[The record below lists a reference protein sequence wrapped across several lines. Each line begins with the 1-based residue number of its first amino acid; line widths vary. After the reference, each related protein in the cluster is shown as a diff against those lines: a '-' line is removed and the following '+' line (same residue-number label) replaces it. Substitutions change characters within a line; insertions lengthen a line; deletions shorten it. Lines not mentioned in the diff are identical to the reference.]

1 MPDETLIDLLSRY
14 PDPHPEPVD
23 RPLPWAGALESSVFD
38 PTWER
43 DAKRALGL
51 LVPTTPRE
59 VATELLMGA
68 AAGPIGAAVSKVG
81 GPVVRAIRRV
91 VNPPFEKSKRETLG
105 SMIGKDTLENIQ
117 RRKLLATGVDRYGN
131 KVEPWALHRDPVE
144 HALRW
149 TGQEGPTGKGQP
161 EGLWMDS
168 LRRLRDSGTFRVADS
183 DTPSG
188 ILRKE
193 AQKAQDILS
202 YTLDTQSK
210 KPGIL
215 GEIIEHGKVLARKID
230 EEALEEAGEV
240 IKEEAPGEET
250 AKVVDAILRRWGIR
264 GDR

>member
-1 MPDETLIDLLSRY
+1 MPDETLIDLITRY
-14 PDPHPEPVD
+14 PDPPPEPVD

-51 LVPTTPRE
+51 LVPPTPRE

-91 VNPPFEKSKRETLG
+91 VNPPFDPTKRQSLG
-105 SMIGKDTLENIQ
+105 SMLGKDTLENIQ
-117 RRKLLATGVDRYGN
+117 RRKLLATGVDRSG
-131 KVEPWALHRDPVE
+131 VALPHLMINRGVTERLPS
-144 HALRW
+144 
-149 TGQEGPTGKGQP
+149 QEWIVGGD
-161 EGLWMDS
+161 EWI
-168 LRRLRDSGTFRVADS
+168 RL
-183 DTPSG
+183 
-188 ILRKE
+188 LKE
-193 AQKAQDILS
+193 AQNAQDILS

-215 GEIIEHGKVLARKID
+215 GDIIEHGSVLSRKIR

-240 IKEEAPGEET
+240 IKEEVPGEET
-250 AKVVDAILRRWGIR
+250 AKVVDAVLRRFGVR
-264 GDR
+264 GDQ

>member
-14 PDPHPEPVD
+14 PDPPPEPVD
-23 RPLPWAGALESSVFD
+23 RPLPWAHLLESSVFD

-43 DAKRALGL
+43 DAKRALEL

-117 RRKLLATGVDRYGN
+117 RRNTLPGLLRSDTR
-131 KVEPWALHRDPVE
+131 
-144 HALRW
+144 
-149 TGQEGPTGKGQP
+149 
-161 EGLWMDS
+161 
-168 LRRLRDSGTFRVADS
+168 LRRYRNQTLHKAIRLLGRA
-183 DTPSG
+183 
-188 ILRKE
+188 KE
-193 AQKAQDILS
+193 
-202 YTLDTQSK
+202 TQST

-215 GEIIEHGKVLARKID
+215 GDLIEHGNILARKIR
-230 EEALEEAGEV
+230 EEALEETGGA
-240 IKEEAPGEET
+240 ITEEASDP
-250 AKVVDAILRRWGIR
+250 AIKAVVDSLLRRLGVPR
-264 GDR
+264 GKR

>member
-14 PDPHPEPVD
+14 PDPPPEPVD

-91 VNPPFEKSKRETLG
+91 VNPPFDPTKRQSLG
-105 SMIGKDTLENIQ
+105 SMLGKDTLENIQ
-117 RRKLLATGVDRYGN
+117 RREVSDQYIRGGTN
-131 KVEPWALHRDPVE
+131 KEFQRAAPIWNRAME
-144 HALRW
+144 
-149 TGQEGPTGKGQP
+149 TY
-161 EGLWMDS
+161 S
-168 LRRLRDSGTFRVADS
+168 YRR
-183 DTPSG
+183 
-188 ILRKE
+188 
-193 AQKAQDILS
+193 
-202 YTLDTQSK
+202 
-210 KPGIL
+210 GIL
-215 GEIIEHGKVLARKID
+215 GDIIEHGNVLSRKIR

-240 IKEEAPGEET
+240 IKEEAPGEEI